1 MTSMKQST
9 KTQRWAWRAGVAL
22 ALGLTVAACDGLLE
36 VELPGNITS
45 DATFVPGQ
53 ATLLANSAIADI
65 ECALSDFTAFEG
77 AGYDDNTTRTVGWWG
92 SRFERAVTPNGGN
105 CSTGETSVGWF
116 SPLQK
121 GRWMAEQ
128 TYARLES
135 DWDASQVPNREQLM
149 AETAIYAGIV
159 YTHLGEF
166 FCEVMADAGPKMG
179 WQESLQKGEEWFTK
193 ALTHITSAGDFTIPS
208 NVTTSAKQMA
218 YLLRA
223 RARWA
228 QNTAAKDAAALTD
241 IANVTQGFT
250 SYVTREGGGD
260 RTRWNRVY
268 SAHVGL
274 GWVVL
279 LGPVTWWSGTSSNQP
294 AFLGG
299 GAWPATIP
307 FTGYWDLGILPD
319 GRAVSDAGSPITT
332 TAEPTAV
339 ADPRVPEKLSEVTGV
354 GGGTGP
360 NNYTGHEELKYT
372 KADDDFPLAKW
383 EEAWLIRAQIE
394 GGATAITLVNEIRTA
409 HSLPTISGAYLTTLT
424 DGTDD
429 ANDILKMVLEEVR
442 RTHFL
447 EPGRWWSH
455 KLRYDL
461 WFPRGE
467 GQDIWNFGY
476 QTGVRM
482 VYPTGEYT
490 TNPNLDDTD
499 QGSGC
504 APNQDPIV
512 HTP

>member
-1 MTSMKQST
+1 MMTSMKQST
-9 KTQRWAWRAGVAL
+9 RTQQGWAWRACVAVAL
-22 ALGLTVAACDGLLE
+22 GVTAAACDGLLE
-36 VELPGNITS
+36 VELPGSITS
-45 DATFVPGQ
+45 DATFVPAQ

-65 ECALSDFTAFEG
+65 ECALSDFTAFEA

-92 SRFERAVTPNGGN
+92 SRFERPVTPNTGL

-116 SPLQK
+116 APLQK

-128 TYARLES
+128 TYAKLQN
-135 DWDASQVPNREQLM
+135 DWNATQVPNREQLM

-166 FCEVMADAGPKMG
+166 FCEVMADAGPKMT
-179 WQESLQKGEEWFTK
+179 WQESLQKAEQLFTD
-193 ALTHITSAGDFTIPS
+193 ALGHITAAGGDFAIPTG
-208 NVTTSAKQMA
+208 VTTSAQQMA

-241 IANVTQGFT
+241 IANVTQGFD
-250 SYVTREGGGD
+250 SYITRENSGD

-279 LGPVTWWSGTSSNQP
+279 LGPITWWTGTSSTMP

-307 FTGYWDLGILPD
+307 YTGYWDLGILPD
-319 GRAVSDAGSPITT
+319 GRAISDAGFPITT
-332 TAEPTAV
+332 TANPTAV
-339 ADPRVPEKLSEVTGV
+339 ADTRVPEKLSDVTGI

-372 KADDDFPLAKW
+372 AAGDDIPLAKW

-394 GGATAITLVNEIRTA
+394 GGATAITLVNQIRTA
-409 HSLPTISGAYLTTLT
+409 HGLPTVTYLT
-424 DGTDD
+424 GASP

-442 RTHFL
+442 RAHFL

-467 GQDIWNFGY
+467 DQDIWNFGY

-482 VYPTGEYT
+482 VYPNGEYT
-490 TNPNLDDTD
+490 TNPNLTDAD

-504 APNQDPIV
+504 APNQDP
-512 HTP
+512 TT

>member
-1 MTSMKQST
+1 MKQST
-9 KTQRWAWRAGVAL
+9 RTQRGWVWRAGVFIAL
-22 ALGLTVAACDGLLE
+22 AMTATACDGLLD
-36 VELPGNITS
+36 VELPGNITE

-53 ATLLANSAIADI
+53 AELLVNSAIADI
-65 ECALSDFTAFEG
+65 ECALSDFTAFEA
-77 AGYDDNTTRTVGWWG
+77 AGYEDNTSRTVGWWG
-92 SRFERAVTPNGGN
+92 GRFERPVTPNGGN

-128 TYARLES
+128 VYSRLEN
-135 DWDASQVPNREQLM
+135 DWDVSKVPDRERLM
-149 AETAIYAGIV
+149 AEAALYAGIV

-166 FCEVMADAGPKMG
+166 FCEVMVDAGPKMG
-179 WQESLQKGEEWFTK
+179 WEESLQEGEQWFTT
-193 ALTHITSAGDFTIPS
+193 ALGHISANGDFAIPTGIS
-208 NVTTSAKQMA
+208 SSAQQMA

-228 QNTAAKDAAALTD
+228 QNTSATDALAVQDAQMITE
-241 IANVTQGFT
+241 GF
-250 SYVTREGGGD
+250 SSFVSREAGGE

-279 LGPVTWWSGTSSNQP
+279 LGPVTWWTGTTSNQP

-307 FTGYWDLGILPD
+307 FTGYWDLAVLPD
-319 GRAVSDAGSPITT
+319 GRAVSDAGMPITT
-332 TAEPTAV
+332 ADAGAV
-339 ADPRVPEKLSEVTGV
+339 ADPRVPEELSAVTGV

-372 KADDDFPLAKW
+372 AAGDPFPLAKW
-383 EEAWLIRAQIE
+383 EEAWLIQAQIE
-394 GGATAITLVNEIRTA
+394 GGQTAIDLVNDIRDA
-409 HSLPTISGAYLTTLT
+409 HGLPQVTYLTGASSA
-424 DGTDD
+424 D
-429 ANDILKMVLEEVR
+429 DILKMVLEEVR
-442 RTHFL
+442 RTHFM

-467 GQDIWNFGY
+467 DQDIWNFGY

-482 VYPTGEYT
+482 VYPNGEYT
-490 TNPNLDDTD
+490 TNPNLTDAD

-504 APNQDPIV
+504 APNQDPV
-512 HTP
+512 T